1 MAYQRRGMG
10 MSREIFTIA
19 RRKENKNGKTFWK
32 GVIDMQGKKV
42 SITVYPSADGENAK
56 ISAWPWTR
64 NSY

>member
-1 MAYQRRGMG
+1 MAYSNRS
-10 MSREIFTIA
+10 SREIFTIA

-32 GVIDMQGKKV
+32 GVIDMNGKKV
-42 SITVYPSADGENAK
+42 SITVYPSENGDNAK

>member
-1 MAYQRRGMG
+1 MAYSRRSS
-10 MSREIFTIA
+10 SREIFTIA

-32 GVIDMQGKKV
+32 GVIDMKGQKV
-42 SITVYPSADGENAK
+42 SITVYPSESGDNAK